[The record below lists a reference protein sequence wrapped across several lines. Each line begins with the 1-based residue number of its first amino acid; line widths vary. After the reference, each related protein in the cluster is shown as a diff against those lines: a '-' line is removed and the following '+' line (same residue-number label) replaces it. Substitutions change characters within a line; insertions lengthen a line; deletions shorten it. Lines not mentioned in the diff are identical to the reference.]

1 VIQAWANS
9 DKEQPLVVV
18 NRSERWLNEMLKE
31 CIEQDQEL
39 ILTTTTATTTGFDDN
54 DDTHR
59 YDNHSHIQHDDNRPR
74 HNQISLKPTIECFN
88 AFLDGCTR
96 GRTGRNK
103 RNQRIVQQNALKAE
117 SVLRKLHSYYHHYNE
132 QASLKPNTDTF
143 NFVIRGWT
151 RCTYDDT
158 IHWRVLSLL
167 RLMESYQRSDPI
179 ESPVKPNTKS
189 YSMAIDALIKVSKL
203 KAREYYCNNT
213 RLSSLNNHFN
223 DNNNESSAPATN
235 NNSNENP
242 TKNGMQEMEEAHAI
256 LDYMHDLH
264 NANVE
269 GVVPHRVP
277 YNILIT
283 GWAGLANY
291 SHYTNNN
298 AQFKAEEILR
308 RMISHRDDGFVEASP
323 DVISYEKVILAWANS
338 QHPNAGQRAMWWLKQ
353 LWKEYDLLVEK
364 QEQSVSSSS
373 SADDSINLLPTVNT
387 YNTTMK
393 ALARTD
399 GALAT
404 ENLLLD
410 LGEKY
415 QRDRLPE
422 LCPNSESFSI
432 VIRAWLSAAEQT
444 GNVDD
449 RIASL
454 RRAVEWLSSL
464 REIENEKNLS
474 TAPDLYVG
482 VLRIARSAAK
492 ARPFVLDLAQDI
504 FDDYRRSRHRLDYAS
519 YTALLQVGL
528 NAYSRPEDYD
538 KRRQF
543 VHRLFFECCDDGL
556 ISNTFVRALAND
568 QSQECKEIIDE
579 FFQRLPLP
587 HSWSRNLKNT
597 KAQVLSSDI
606 SNFERNA
613 LKSTKRRSHRSFNN
627 EY

>member
-1 VIQAWANS
+1 M
-9 DKEQPLVVV
+9 VVHVAGPDGPKGLNVSYNKMHKRQNLYCV
-18 NRSERWLNEMLKE
+18 NYIR
-31 CIEQDQEL
+31 
-39 ILTTTTATTTGFDDN
+39 
-54 DDTHR
+54 
-59 YDNHSHIQHDDNRPR
+59 
-74 HNQISLKPTIECFN
+74 TII
-88 AFLDGCTR
+88 TI
-96 GRTGRNK
+96 TK
-103 RNQRIVQQNALKAE
+103 
-117 SVLRKLHSYYHHYNE
+117 KLLSN
-132 QASLKPNTDTF
+132 PNTDTF

-179 ESPVKPNTKS
+179 HSPVKPNTKS
-189 YSMAIDALIKVSKL
+189 YSMAIDSLIKVSKL
-203 KAREYYCNNT
+203 KARVYYCNLNG
-213 RLSSLNNHFN
+213 RPSSSYNNHN
-223 DNNNESSAPATN
+223 DNNNDSTTN
-235 NNSNENP
+235 NNNNENP

-264 NANVE
+264 NAGVE

-291 SHYTNNN
+291 SLRTNNN

-338 QHPNAGQRAMWWLKQ
+338 HHPNAGQRAMWWLKQ
-353 LWKEYDLLVEK
+353 LWKEYDLLVDK
-364 QEQSVSSSS
+364 QQQSLSSSS
-373 SADDSINLLPTVNT
+373 LSDDGDSINLLPTVNT

-415 QRDRLPE
+415 QKDRLPE

-482 VLRIARSAAK
+482 VLRIARAAAK

-519 YTALLQVGL
+519 YAALLQVGL
-528 NAYSRPEDYD
+528 NAYSKPEDAD
-538 KRRQF
+538 KRKEF
-543 VHRLFFECCDDGL
+543 VNRLFFECCDDGL

-587 HSWSRNLKNT
+587 QSWSRNLKNM
-597 KAQVLSSDI
+597 KAQVLPSDI
-606 SNFERNA
+606 SSFERNA
-613 LKSTKRRSHRSFNN
+613 VKSIQRRFPQWS
-627 EY
+627 